1 MSEEETRNPETP
13 PAAQDPLFSVHDKK
27 DYTEKPRTCKV
38 CHCTRNRMICITVVL
53 VMLLLYGIGL
63 AIGLAVGL
71 SRKNSKAVPD
81 GVGEQH
87 IQVPIG
93 AVVSDHEACSDVG
106 RDILDRQGTAVD
118 AAIATLICN
127 GVRTPQSMGIGGG
140 SYMLVYDSSRHRA
153 LALDGFPIAPAAM
166 SAILFN
172 KTQHINAR
180 RIAVPGELK
189 AYKYAHE
196 HYGRLPWADLFAPT
210 ITMLREGFPL
220 SLDTGTALQ
229 IVISRLEQRGQTL
242 LEYPSICNIFCSD
255 RETGEPLKAGD
266 IHYWPNLADTLQGV
280 ADHGPDHIYN
290 SPLTRT
296 LVKEIQDADGVLDV
310 KDFILNYNVVTDP
323 PVYVELGNLTLYT
336 MPGAT
341 GGPLVALALNILK
354 RGFAWEDVDLESSED
369 VGLMYHAIIEALKF
383 ADADSLKIEDPLFNP
398 DMTKVIGKMTSE
410 EYADILRTKF
420 TDKTHD
426 YSYYADAMR
435 SYDDHVGTSHVSVLS
450 PYGDAVSVT
459 STVNWYFGSMFAS
472 NSTGIIWNNEM
483 DDFTTQGADRINRIE
498 PLKRPRSSMAPCIV
512 VDNEGKVKMVVGAA
526 GGSKIATTVA
536 QVLVKTLLVDVP
548 FNEVGDSKRFHPLVF
563 ENSISI
569 ERDFPKDILDELH
582 GRGHKTTEF
591 TGNKFTVLEAIFV
604 SEDGE
609 MKGYADPRKPSGK
622 ASYVF
627 KTVTSMTKS

>member
-1 MSEEETRNPETP
+1 MSEVETRDPETP
-13 PAAQDPLFSVHDKK
+13 AAAQDPLFSVHEKK
-27 DYTEKPRTCKV
+27 DYAQKPRTCKV

-71 SRKNSKAVPD
+71 SRKNSEAGSVGD
-81 GVGEQH
+81 GEQH
-87 IQVPIG
+87 MQVPIG
-93 AVVSDHEACSDVG
+93 AVVSDHAACSDVG

-140 SYMLVYDSSRHRA
+140 SFMLVYDSGRHRA
-153 LALDGFPIAPAAM
+153 LALDGLPVAPESM

-180 RIAVPGELK
+180 RIAIPGELK

-196 HYGRLPWADLFAPT
+196 LYGRLPWADLFAPT
-210 ITMLREGFPL
+210 VTMLREGYPL
-220 SLDTGTALQ
+220 SNDTGTALLF
-229 IVISRLEQRGQTL
+229 VIGRLKQLGQTL
-242 LEYPSICNIFCSD
+242 LDYPTLCNIFCAD

-296 LVKEIQDADGVLDV
+296 LVQEIQDADGVLDV
-310 KDFILNYNVVTDP
+310 KDFILNYDVRTDP

-354 RGFAWEDVDLESSED
+354 RGFMWEGADLESPEG
-369 VGLMYHAIIEALKF
+369 VGEVYHTIIEALKF
-383 ADADSLKIEDPLFNP
+383 ADADRLMLEDQLFNP
-398 DMTKVIGKMTSE
+398 DMNKAIERMTSE
-410 EYADILRTKF
+410 EYADVLRTKI

-426 YSYYADAMR
+426 YSYYANAMR

-483 DDFTTQGADRINRIE
+483 DDFTTRGSDKINRIE

-536 QVLVKTLLVDVP
+536 QVLVQTLLLDVP
-548 FNEVGDSKRFHPLVF
+548 INKVGDSKRFHPLVF
-563 ENSISI
+563 ENSLSI
-569 ERDFPKDILDELH
+569 ERDFPKDILDELNE
-582 GRGHKTTEF
+582 RGHKTTNF
-591 TGNKFTVLEAIFV
+591 TGNNFSILEAISV
-604 SEDGE
+604 SEVGE
-609 MKGYADPRKPSGK
+609 IEGYADPRKPSGK

-627 KTVTSMTKS
+627 KTVKSGTKS